1 MCDLK
6 SGCPCGSC
14 KQRKRLF
21 WNLHKSQEIPKMDQR
36 YHKKRKMLRNK
47 ISKGR
52 FRREYILSRGVKG
65 NRGFKEDRRDI
76 EDRREKTVPKT
87 DVPKTDVPKTN
98 IPKTDVPKIRR
109 PKDLRPKDQSP
120 KDRRPKDQCPKD

>member
-76 EDRREKTVPKT
+76 GDRGEKTVPKLNL
-87 DVPKTDVPKTN
+87 PKTDV
-98 IPKTDVPKIRR
+98 PKTDVPKIRR
-109 PKDLRPKDQSP
+109 PKDQRPKDRRS
-120 KDRRPKDQCPKD
+120 KDRRPKD